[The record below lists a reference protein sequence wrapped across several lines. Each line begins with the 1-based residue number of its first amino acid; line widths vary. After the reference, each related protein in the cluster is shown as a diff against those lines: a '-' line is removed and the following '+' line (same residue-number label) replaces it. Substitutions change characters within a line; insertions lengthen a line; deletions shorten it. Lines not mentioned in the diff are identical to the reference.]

1 MSLYLISSLAK
12 IKLVLFLL
20 SIYVIRNWDNG
31 FNFQRLLK
39 LSIVILI
46 ILVMMW
52 TVLVGDLN
60 FDYLFSIYSQ
70 GMVGRIL
77 ISEVSAIYPH
87 LDLYGSQ
94 LDYIGISSLS
104 NQLATIFGSEVL
116 PRSGRQVLEFV
127 SPGWVKMGVGGVYN
141 TVFFGE
147 AYANFEAF
155 GLLISPIFVAFVYVV
170 VILSS
175 RLIRGPFRIAFLVHT
190 TFTLSVMSGIN
201 DFIWNPFLII
211 TFIFLVFFSRLSI
224 LNSK

>member
-1 MSLYLISSLAK
+1 M
-12 IKLVLFLL
+12 
-20 SIYVIRNWDNG
+20 
-31 FNFQRLLK
+31 
-39 LSIVILI
+39 
-46 ILVMMW
+46 
-52 TVLVGDLN
+52 
-60 FDYLFSIYSQ
+60 
-70 GMVGRIL
+70 
-77 ISEVSAIYPH
+77 
-87 LDLYGSQ
+87 
-94 LDYIGISSLS
+94 GI
-104 NQLATIFGSEVL
+104 
-116 PRSGRQVLEFV
+116 
-127 SPGWVKMGVGGVYN
+127 GGVYN

-147 AYANFEAF
+147 AYANFEAL